1 MKPTQTLAA
10 FSLFALGTVPS
21 SALVIV
27 LSDLV
32 PAGPTGA
39 LESFFNNNF
48 SNVTE
53 IRHGDYANFG
63 AAGTQDA
70 LNGTGAFA
78 GGGAA
83 DVVVIGRSLSSGG
96 YDNGDADGY
105 NGIAAAVV
113 NLTSYTAR
121 NSGNRMGWHGS
132 AASSTQLIAG
142 DETTVT
148 AAGGTVFGVAA
159 GAYDFLVASDLAAD
173 TFNGLGVGS
182 TTYGDGQILATV
194 GGDTL
199 AAYWAA
205 GDAPGDTVSA
215 GVATFGGPRLLFN
228 IDNDPNA
235 GNNGI
240 NDLANMSPAGLNAM
254 ISAID
259 FATPLT
265 SVPEPSSALLSLVA
279 LGFLARRRR

>member
-1 MKPTQTLAA
+1 
-10 FSLFALGTVPS
+10 
-21 SALVIV
+21 
-27 LSDLV
+27 
-32 PAGPTGA
+32 
-39 LESFFNNNF
+39 
-48 SNVTE
+48 
-53 IRHGDYANFG
+53 
-63 AAGTQDA
+63 
-70 LNGTGAFA
+70 
-78 GGGAA
+78 
-83 DVVVIGRSLSSGG
+83 
-96 YDNGDADGY
+96 
-105 NGIAAAVV
+105 
-113 NLTSYTAR
+113 
-121 NSGNRMGWHGS
+121 
-132 AASSTQLIAG
+132 
-142 DETTVT
+142 
-148 AAGGTVFGVAA
+148 
-159 GAYDFLVASDLAAD
+159 
-173 TFNGLGVGS
+173 
-182 TTYGDGQILATV
+182 ILATV